1 MTDRPFGTTTAQPQS
16 STTDVAKDQA
26 KSVAGDA
33 KEGGQ
38 QVAQTAKEQTH
49 EVASEAKNQAREL
62 YQQVRGELGDQAAS
76 QHQRA
81 AGGLRSLGDELGS
94 MARGSEQSGV
104 ASDLAQQAADR
115 VHSVAGWLESRE
127 PGDVLHEVTGF
138 ARRKPGTFL
147 AAAAAIGFLGGR
159 LTRGLAAEAS
169 DDTTGNGSNGSGA
182 GYGDAPATTYNTGAG
197 NGLAGSQTTAGPS
210 DGSTAPRAS
219 GTDFSTGS
227 TGYNPGPATAAP
239 AATTQPTPLPE
250 ETGWPEPGGAVPPA
264 GPGATTG
271 MAPETGEERI

>member
-1 MTDRPFGTTTAQPQS
+1 MTDRPFGTTTAQPEA

-38 QVAQTAKEQTH
+38 QVAQTAKEQTQQ
-49 EVASEAKNQAREL
+49 VASEAKNQARDL
-62 YQQVRGELGDQAAS
+62 YDQVRGELGDQAS
-76 QHQRA
+76 NQHQRA

-94 MARGSEQSGV
+94 MAQGSQQSGI
-104 ASDLAQQAADR
+104 ASDLAQQASDR

-127 PGDVLHEVTGF
+127 PGDVLHEVTDF

-159 LTRGLAAEAS
+159 LTRGLAAEAH
-169 DDTTGNGSNGSGA
+169 DDASGNGTSGSVA
-182 GYGDAPATTYNTGAG
+182 GYGAAPTTTYNAGAG
-197 NGLAGSQTTAGPS
+197 NGMAGAQTTAGPT
-210 DGSTAPRAS
+210 DGSSVPRAS

-227 TGYNPGPATAAP
+227 TGYNPGSATAAP

-250 ETGWPEPGGAVPPA
+250 ETGWPEPG
-264 GPGATTG
+264 
-271 MAPETGEERI
+271 TGEERI

>member
-1 MTDRPFGTTTAQPQS
+1 MTDRPFGTTTTQPEA

-38 QVAQTAKEQTH
+38 QVAQTAMEQTQQ
-49 EVASEAKNQAREL
+49 VASEARNQARDL
-62 YQQVRGELGDQAAS
+62 YDQVRGELGDQAS
-76 QHQRA
+76 NQHQRA
-81 AGGLRSLGDELGS
+81 ASGLRSLGDELGS

-115 VHSVAGWLESRE
+115 VHSAAGWLESRE
-127 PGDVLHEVTGF
+127 PGDILHEVTGF

-159 LTRGLAAEAS
+159 LTRGLAAEAH
-169 DDTTGNGSNGSGA
+169 DDASGIGMA
-182 GYGDAPATTYNTGAG
+182 GA
-197 NGLAGSQTTAGPS
+197 QTTAGRAAGPS
-210 DGSTAPRAS
+210 VPRESA
-219 GTDFSTGS
+219 TDFSTDIP
-227 TGYNPGPATAAP
+227 GYNRGPATAAP

-250 ETGWPEPGGAVPPA
+250 ETGWPEPG
-264 GPGATTG
+264 
-271 MAPETGEERI
+271 TGEERV